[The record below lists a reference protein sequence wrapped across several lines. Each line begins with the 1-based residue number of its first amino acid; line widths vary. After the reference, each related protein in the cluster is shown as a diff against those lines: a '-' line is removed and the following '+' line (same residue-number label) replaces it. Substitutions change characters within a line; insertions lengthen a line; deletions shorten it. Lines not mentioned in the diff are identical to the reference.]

1 MNEKDMENKT
11 SIEEVL
17 KQNGRYVSTTVGVSM
32 YPMLRNRTDTIVIE
46 PYEGRLNKY
55 DIPLYKKGDTYI
67 LHRIV
72 KVLPDS
78 YVICGDNCINK
89 EYGITDDM
97 ILGVLTQFYRGD
109 HLVDMNR
116 SWYKIYSRV
125 WAKSYPFRRL
135 LKKCVGKIKRG
146 KQSGKTK
153 DEL

>member
-1 MNEKDMENKT
+1 MNEKKIESRT

-17 KQNGRYVSTTVGVSM
+17 QQKGRYVSTTVGVSM

-46 PYEGRLNKY
+46 PYKGRLNKY

-116 SWYKIYSRV
+116 LGYKIYSRV
-125 WAKSYPFRRL
+125 WTKSYPFRRL
-135 LKKCVGKIKRG
+135 LKKCMGKIKRG
-146 KQSGKTK
+146 K
-153 DEL
+153 